1 MKKLVISLCV
11 LLPNIAFAQASVDL
25 INARQQA
32 FVHIEN
38 QSEQVEEMMDENVLN
53 WSEIESISQQLVQHS
68 QLLNTAFTEG
78 SQEGSK
84 AKKVVWDKPE
94 KFNQLMKEMDSGFAL
109 LYQASQQQDKE
120 ASEAGLEQAQDTCNG
135 CHRSYRSRF

>member
-78 SQEGSK
+78 SKK
-84 AKKVVWDKPE
+84 AVKQKKAVWDKPE

-120 ASEAGLEQAQDTCNG
+120 AAEAGLEQAQDTCNG

>member
-11 LLPNIAFAQASVDL
+11 LLPNIAFAQTSVDL

-38 QSEQVEEMMDENVLN
+38 QSEQVEEMMDEDVPN
-53 WSEIESISQQLVQHS
+53 WSEIESISQQLVQYS
-68 QLLNTAFTEG
+68 QLLNTAFPEG
-78 SQEGSK
+78 SQDGSK
-84 AKKVVWDKPE
+84 AKEAVWDKPE
-94 KFNQLMKEMDSGFAL
+94 KFNQLMQEMDSGFAL

-120 ASEAGLEQAQDTCNG
+120 AAEAGLEQAQDTCNG

>member
-11 LLPNIAFAQASVDL
+11 LLSNIAFAQTSVDL

-38 QSEQVEEMMDENVLN
+38 QSEQVEDMMDEDVPN

-68 QLLNTAFTEG
+68 QLLNTVFPEG
-78 SQEGSK
+78 SQAGSK
-84 AKKVVWDKPE
+84 AKEAVWDKPE
-94 KFNQLMKEMDSGFAL
+94 KFNQLMQEMDSGFAL

-120 ASEAGLEQAQDTCNG
+120 AAEAGLEQAQDTCNG

>member
-11 LLPNIAFAQASVDL
+11 LLPNIAFAQTSVDL

-38 QSEQVEEMMDENVLN
+38 QSEQVEEMMDEDVPN

-68 QLLNTAFTEG
+68 QLLNSAFPEG
-78 SQEGSK
+78 SQDGSK
-84 AKKVVWDKPE
+84 AKEAVWDKPE
-94 KFNQLMKEMDSGFAL
+94 KFNQLMQEMDSGFAL

-120 ASEAGLEQAQDTCNG
+120 AAEAGLEQAQDTCNG

>member
-11 LLPNIAFAQASVDL
+11 LLPNIAFAQTSVDL

-38 QSEQVEEMMDENVLN
+38 QSEQVEEMMDEDVPN

-68 QLLNTAFTEG
+68 QLLNTAFPEG
-78 SQEGSK
+78 SQDGSK
-84 AKKVVWDKPE
+84 AKEAVWDKPE

-120 ASEAGLEQAQDTCNG
+120 AAEAGLEQAQDTCNG

>member
-25 INARQQA
+25 IHARQQA

-38 QSEQVEEMMDENVLN
+38 QSEQVEEMIDEDVPN
-53 WSEIESISQQLVQHS
+53 WLEIESISQQLVQHS

-84 AKKVVWDKPE
+84 AKKAVWDKPE
-94 KFNQLMKEMDSGFAL
+94 KFNQLMQEMDSGFTL
-109 LYQASQQQDKE
+109 LYQASQQQDKG
-120 ASEAGLEQAQDTCNG
+120 AAEAGLEQAQDTCNG

>member
-11 LLPNIAFAQASVDL
+11 LLPNIAFAQTSVDL

-38 QSEQVEEMMDENVLN
+38 QSEQVEEMMDEDVPN

-68 QLLNTAFTEG
+68 QLLNTAFPEG
-78 SQEGSK
+78 SQDGSK
-84 AKKVVWDKPE
+84 AKEAVWDKPE
-94 KFNQLMKEMDSGFAL
+94 KFNQLMQEMDSGFAL

-120 ASEAGLEQAQDTCNG
+120 AAEAGLEQAQDTCNG

>member
-11 LLPNIAFAQASVDL
+11 LLPNIAFAQTSVDL
-25 INARQQA
+25 INVRQQA

-38 QSEQVEEMMDENVLN
+38 QSEQVEEMMDEDVPN

-68 QLLNTAFTEG
+68 QLLNTAFPEG
-78 SQEGSK
+78 SQDGSK
-84 AKKVVWDKPE
+84 AKEAVWDKPE
-94 KFNQLMKEMDSGFAL
+94 KFNQLMQEMDSGFAL

-120 ASEAGLEQAQDTCNG
+120 AAEAGLEQAQDTCNG